1 MPITRAMKRKFPAQ
15 APRKCP
21 NTACLSYNSGP
32 NFGTIVRFGRFFRA
46 EESKWIPRFK
56 CNCCGKTFSTA
67 TSSACFRQKRRTLN
81 PAIFKLLASS
91 VSQRRAARILETN
104 LKTVERKLLFL
115 AEQAR
120 LSRLEYLRNIRESGN
135 LISEIQFDEMETF
148 ERSKCLPLS
157 IPLAVAVKSRKILG
171 FRVAEMPAKGPLAAI
186 SFKKYGSRND
196 DRGQAAS
203 ELFSE
208 IQASISDLAT
218 IHTDQNPKY
227 PNWLKDHF
235 KNAVHVTSKGR
246 RGCVVGQG
254 ELKAGGFDPL
264 FDLNHTCAMIRA
276 NVNRLVRR
284 TWATTKKPE
293 RLLAHLELYSQYHNM
308 VLT

>member
-1 MPITRAMKRKFPAQ
+1 MKRKLPAQ

-21 NTACLSYNSGP
+21 NTACSSHNSSSS
-32 NFGTIVRFGRFFRA
+32 FGTIVRFGRFFRA

-56 CNCCGKTFSTA
+56 CNVCQKTFSTA

-81 PAIFKLLASS
+81 SFVFKLLASS
-91 VSQRRAARILETN
+91 VSQRRTARILKTD

-120 LSRLEYLRNIRESGN
+120 VSRLQFLQEITNSGT
-135 LISEIQFDEMETF
+135 LISEIHFDEMETF
-148 ERSKCLPLS
+148 EKSKCLPLS
-157 IPLAVAVKSRKILG
+157 IPLVVAVKSRKILG

-186 SFKKYGSRND
+186 SMKKYGPRND
-196 DRGQAAS
+196 HRAQAAS

-208 IQASISDLAT
+208 IRNSISQLAV

-227 PNWLKDHF
+227 SNWLKPHF
-235 KNAVHVTSKGR
+235 KNATHVTSKGR
-246 RGCVVGQG
+246 RGCVVDQG

-293 RLLAHLELYSQYHNM
+293 RLLAHLEIYSQYHNL